1 MSYGYRVGIVYRT
14 KFNSVNF
21 KFFRL
26 LSGNNFQCTI
36 SDMQF
41 IASILPYIQVA
52 LAIFLIAA
60 ILLQSRGS
68 SLGGAFG
75 GDNSGSTFYTRRG
88 AEKTLFQATIVL
100 GILFAGTAFLT
111 LFI

>member
-1 MSYGYRVGIVYRT
+1 MSETGI
-14 KFNSVNF
+14 
-21 KFFRL
+21 
-26 LSGNNFQCTI
+26 QCTI
-36 SDMQF
+36 SLMQF

-52 LAIFLIAA
+52 LAIFLITA

-75 GDNSGSTFYTRRG
+75 GDGMGSTFYTRRG
-88 AEKTLFQATIVL
+88 AEKTLFQATVVL
-100 GILFAGTAFLT
+100 GVLFAGTAFLT